1 MTIFHPSVVLPAPF
15 FRFLI
20 ADFDLRVRIRKARRE
35 ETESRRS
42 QRGNS

>member
-15 FRFLI
+15 FRLFRII
-20 ADFDLRVRIRKARRE
+20 ADLRVRIRKARRE